1 MELSTDRLEA
11 ASRTQER
18 PFSATA
24 EERKRRTPRRHKDES
39 ASGGGRRFG
48 GGAGDSSVGR
58 YRLGGAT

>member
-24 EERKRRTPRRHKDES
+24 EERKRRTPRRCKD
-39 ASGGGRRFG
+39 ASEP
-48 GGAGDSSVGR
+48 AAAEDLAEEQASHQ
-58 YRLGGAT
+58 LDDIA

>member
-24 EERKRRTPRRHKDES
+24 EERKRRTPRRSKDE
-39 ASGGGRRFG
+39 
-48 GGAGDSSVGR
+48 GAPAEVED
-58 YRLGGAT
+58 LAEEQATHQLDDIA

>member
-24 EERKRRTPRRHKDES
+24 DERERRTPRRSKDQSGPLEAEDLAEEQ
-39 ASGGGRRFG
+39 ASHQLDDI
-48 GGAGDSSVGR
+48 A
-58 YRLGGAT
+58 

>member
-11 ASRTQER
+11 TSRTQER

-24 EERKRRTPRRHKDES
+24 DERKRRTPRRSKDES
-39 ASGGGRRFG
+39 RTGGGRSFG
-48 GGAGDSSVGR
+48 GGAGESSVGR